1 MRSKISLLFSLL
13 ANLLPSA
20 KPLDAFFWNP
30 QKKSLNGN
38 GVFKFLT
45 AKTITK
51 YVSLWL
57 PTSILTSFDLLQ
69 SCNHVLFLLGCHL
82 RDDDTAYRTS
92 NNLGFELHLHHI
104 EAFCDSELLPCFVIT
119 YWIGVTLTKVSR
131 SITVVNQDCCLVFQL
146 VLHVWGAF
154 LLYNSYKIFD
164 CLSKFWMII
173 P

>member
-20 KPLDAFFWNP
+20 KPLDAFFL
-30 QKKSLNGN
+30 KSAKSLNGN

-45 AKTITK
+45 AKTK

-57 PTSILTSFDLLQ
+57 PTSNLTSFDLLQ
-69 SCNHVLFLLGCHL
+69 SCNHVICLLGCHL
-82 RDDDTAYRTS
+82 RDDDTAYRTG

-146 VLHVWGAF
+146 VLYVWGAILF
-154 LLYNSYKIFD
+154 HSHPVCLLQE
-164 CLSKFWMII
+164 
-173 P
+173 